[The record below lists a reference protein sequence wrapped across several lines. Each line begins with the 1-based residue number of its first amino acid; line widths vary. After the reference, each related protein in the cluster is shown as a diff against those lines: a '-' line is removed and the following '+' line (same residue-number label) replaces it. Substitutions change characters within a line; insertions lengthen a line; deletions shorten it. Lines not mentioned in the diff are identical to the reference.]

1 MLINPKAWF
10 SVVPTVRESFLRF
23 PLSFL
28 FIILFAVVSLLLVHK
43 VEPFFDKGLL
53 VIFYAVMGFGTVAL
67 IALRLYAE
75 SESWR
80 PRRLYI
86 ASVVV
91 FLVGVFYSFYLFERS
106 AYISIFSLSLVLL
119 LALMFAPYIKRNSD
133 ENSVWFFNYQTGS
146 AVFFAT
152 LSAIVFGGGLSL
164 IVVSIEYL
172 FDMKLPSKVYADI
185 WVIAWSLLAMI
196 YVLTNISKEFDFEEE
211 GCEFPKGV
219 SFIAN
224 YILAPLM
231 VAYMTVLYAYFFK
244 IVLQWE
250 LPKGNLGWM
259 VSVFGIVGVVTKLVS
274 YPIRNKGTWLMSL
287 FDKYFYYTLI
297 VPVLMLFVAII
308 VRISDYGFT
317 EQRYAI
323 ALLGVWLS
331 FVIVSTL
338 MLRDKFHIKYVPM
351 SLAVLVFLASLGP
364 WSASDVSVNSQL
376 NRFESLLDKN
386 GLLVNNQV
394 LKSKIPWN
402 NEDKKEFSSIA
413 DYLGK
418 NKWRSD
424 QIRPLYKTLLSLDEN
439 SEIKDKKVIRG
450 REWVELLDLDYIT
463 KWQAKNDRHSDR
475 FNFNNHI
482 KMDDVFVEI
491 SGYEYIVQQYQYLG
505 NSKERSKSFLIKRNS
520 IKEKIDVT
528 TSPSGLNLRFK
539 SGETITFD
547 LDKLVRDLKSRNIK
561 VFTKNNS
568 HELSLKKTSRN
579 GKIRAKVIFE
589 KINGKIEDQE
599 NISIINVKYVL
610 LLSFV
615 NK

>member
-1 MLINPKAWF
+1 MSINPKAWF
-10 SVVPTVRESFLRF
+10 SVVPAVRESFLRF

-28 FIILFAVVSLLLVHK
+28 FIISVTVVSLLLVHK
-43 VEPFFDKGLL
+43 VELFDKGTL
-53 VIFYAVMGFGTVAL
+53 VIFYAVMGFSIISL
-67 IALRLYAE
+67 IALKLYAE
-75 SESWR
+75 SERWK
-80 PRRLYI
+80 PRRLYT
-86 ASVVV
+86 ASGIV
-91 FLVGVFYSFYLFERS
+91 FLLVIFYSFYLFERS
-106 AYISIFSLSLVLL
+106 ATISFFSLSLALL
-119 LALMFAPYIKRNSD
+119 LALMFAPYIKRSSD
-133 ENSVWFFNYQTGS
+133 ENSVWYFNYLTGS

-152 LSAIVFGGGLSL
+152 LSAIVFGSGLSL

-172 FDMKLPSKVYADI
+172 FDMKLPGKVYSDI
-185 WVIAWSLLAMI
+185 WIIAWAMLAMI

-211 GCEFPKGV
+211 GCEFPKDV

-274 YPIRNKGTWLMSL
+274 YPIRNKGTCLMSL

-297 VPVLMLFVAII
+297 VPVLMLFIAII
-308 VRISDYGFT
+308 VRIYDYGFT

-338 MLRDKFHIKYVPM
+338 MFKDKFHIKYVPM

-386 GLLVNNQV
+386 GLLVNKQ
-394 LKSKIPWN
+394 LIKSKTPWN
-402 NEDKKEFSSIA
+402 NDDKKELSSIA

-450 REWVELLDLDYIT
+450 REWVELLDLDYIS
-463 KWQAKNDRHSDR
+463 KWQAKNDRQSDR
-475 FNFNNHI
+475 FNFNNPV

-491 SGYEYIVQQYQYLG
+491 SGYEYIAQQYQYLG
-505 NSKERSKSFLIKRNS
+505 NSKERSKSFSIERNS
-520 IKEKIDVT
+520 SKEKIDVT
-528 TSPSGLNLRFK
+528 TSSSSLRLRFK

-547 LDKLVRDLKSRNIK
+547 LDKLVRDLKSRNIR

-579 GKIRAKVIFE
+579 EKIRAKVIFE

-599 NISIINVKYVL
+599 NISITNVKYVL
-610 LLSFV
+610 LLSFM